1 MFGKHR
7 DAKILIH
14 KVAVDCS
21 LSRRT
26 VRELLA
32 QGYTYT
38 VKIDGT
44 QTWTAPTS
52 ALVHRWDR

>member
-1 MFGKHR
+1 MFDKNR
-7 DAKILIH
+7 KAKIRIH

-32 QGYTYT
+32 QGYIYT
-38 VKIDGT
+38 VKLDGT
-44 QTWTAPTS
+44 QTWTAPTPAS
-52 ALVHRWDR
+52 VYRWGL

>member
-1 MFGKHR
+1 MFAKNR
-7 DAKILIH
+7 DAKIRIH
-14 KVAVDCS
+14 KVAVDCC

-44 QTWTAPTS
+44 QTWTAPTL
-52 ALVHRWDR
+52 AWAHK